1 MRKSVPILI
10 SLACILVPP
19 VSIAADAAD
28 IVEKVLE
35 LQEERRE
42 GINRYAVEQ
51 KVMGQ
56 VTTIVFERTT
66 VTGLDGKPVETF
78 QMVMPDGVMPSGEE
92 AAVGRDDFDDMA
104 EESVHMMAEFGD
116 SATLVGTESIEGNDA
131 YHLVANDLNRVR
143 DFGDGG
149 TYTLQTINAWID
161 TDKYVPLRLT
171 MDGDLDTDGE
181 ARPMTMEINNQDY
194 RDVPGSNMY
203 ESYRQ
208 IMRMNGVMTDETK
221 AQVEQARIQLEEF
234 DQQLLEMPQSQR
246 DMMMSMMGE
255 QIEMLRKLAAGDGLE
270 IITEVVSITVE

>member
-1 MRKSVPILI
+1 MRTSVSILI
-10 SLACILVPP
+10 SVACVLVSP
-19 VSIAADAAD
+19 VSVAADAAD
-28 IVEKVLE
+28 IIEKVIE
-35 LQEERRE
+35 VQEERRE
-42 GINRYAVEQ
+42 GVNRYVVEQ
-51 KVMGQ
+51 KVMGHI
-56 VTTIVFERTT
+56 TKIVFERAT
-66 VTGLDGKPVETF
+66 VTGPDGEPVETF
-78 QMVMPDGVMPSGEE
+78 QMVLPDSVMPSGEG
-92 AAVGRDDFDDMA
+92 AAVSREDFDDMA
-104 EESVHMMAEFGD
+104 EESVHTMAEIAD
-116 SATLVGTESIEGNDA
+116 SATLVGTETVDNRDA
-131 YHLVANDLNRVR
+131 YHLVASALNRVR
-143 DFGDGG
+143 DFGEGG
-149 TYTLQTINAWID
+149 TFTLQTVNAWID

-194 RDVPGSNMY
+194 RNVPGSNMY

-255 QIEMLRKLAAGDGLE
+255 QIEMMRKLAAGDGLE